1 MNLVTNQPIN
11 YIAPKQC
18 PYSLNGENLAA
29 MRRAKLRQ
37 IAKSLE
43 VSPDDSKQAILVR
56 IIGKLKVMDAPKELS
71 DL

>member
-18 PYSLNGENLAA
+18 PYSFNGENLAA
-29 MRRAKLRQ
+29 MRRAKLRLL
-37 IAKSLE
+37 AKKLK
-43 VSPDDSKQAILVR
+43 VSPDDSKQAILTR
-56 IIGKLKVMDAPKELS
+56 LIGKLKVMDAPKELT